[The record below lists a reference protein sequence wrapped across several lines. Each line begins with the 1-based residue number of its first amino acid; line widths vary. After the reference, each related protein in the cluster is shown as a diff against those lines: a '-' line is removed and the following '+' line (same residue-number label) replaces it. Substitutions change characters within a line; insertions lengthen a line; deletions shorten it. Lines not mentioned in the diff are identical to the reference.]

1 MTAEII
7 DFQTGKKKTQEQS
20 RHSEISDNEK
30 DLRKY
35 ANEMVDDYMVRL
47 IHEWQS
53 EGLTIGSSE
62 WEDSKHTFKELGFFI
77 ETLRALLQK
86 EFGLYHPMQEV
97 MNKLMKIKYDKNKNK
112 YYSQI
117 QYPIRREKTV
127 EFEGEELE

>member
-7 DFQTGKKKTQEQS
+7 DFQTGKKKTLEQS
-20 RHSEISDNEK
+20 QRSDKEVEQ
-30 DLRKY
+30 DVRKF

-53 EGLTIGSSE
+53 EGLNIGSTE
-62 WEDSKHTFKELGFFI
+62 WEDSKRTFKELGFFI
-77 ETLRALLQK
+77 EVLRALIQK
-86 EFGLYHPMQEV
+86 EFELYHPMQEV
-97 MNKLMKIKYDKNKNK
+97 MDKMMKIKYDRNKNK

-117 QYPIRREKTV
+117 SYPVKREKTV